1 MASKPVKRWALNVF
15 LVAAVAWAGIASRLV
30 AADPPF
36 VIDLPGGGQL
46 PGEFSPVEAAA
57 APRET
62 LPWRAPQFTAPLEF
76 RLDEMVGIRSV
87 VKADVAAADPD
98 GFSCRLRGGDSIDG
112 VVREIDATHVV
123 LEVPDS
129 GRLKVSRDVVTG
141 LARRTAAA
149 GYVGPGGLPGWEQR
163 PDASWRDEA
172 GRIVSDR
179 ANAAVMR
186 DVGGPARARYD
197 IVLSWRKQPE
207 FVLAVAAGDGQS
219 TDPFR
224 LEMLATTGKEPVAVL
239 VRQEQAAGILEPV
252 PLPAG
257 ERGRLRLSLFV
268 DQQAGRM
275 AAVVGG
281 GDGPVDIAVPAAQ
294 GRAPS
299 PRFRLQ
305 LLSGDICLE
314 RIRVAEWKAADP
326 RVGNAE
332 TTQVG
337 MRDGSE
343 IEGEIVSLDGEGKLV
358 VRTAA
363 GEQTRQLADLESIVF
378 ATAADEAEQPAA
390 EDAGPEQAS
399 VRVVRRGGGVLTGDI
414 TAVADDGL
422 VVTRRGLDQSVSV
435 PFTDLHSL
443 VSLKSSEPRPLPG
456 RVGTL
461 KLPGADLPG
470 CLVDAA
476 AWGGGLAW
484 QPRGSVLAS
493 PLAAPEGRV
502 SAVVEYVTPPTA
514 AGEQGDGPAE
524 VGGIGAS
531 VNQDEEGFF
540 VVTMLS
546 EEGAAARDGRI
557 EPGDRIMA
565 VQSVKDGPFVQTKGQ
580 ELAVVMNLLRGRVG
594 SPVNLRVEK
603 PGAEGPPRLIG
614 LARGLIY
621 VAERAVLDQALAEHA
636 RVAAEQAGGGD
647 QAGRFPSLLVLR
659 SGDVVP
665 VAVEK
670 IDAKAVTLRSPVT
683 AGAGEDL
690 VTVANGL
697 VRAIELDP
705 TAGTSKI
712 SPDRFQRLTTLPR
725 SQRDAP
731 PTHLLRLRTQ
741 DYLRGRLE
749 SLDDDEVVFSVLDQK
764 KRLPRAAVSRI
775 IWLHPEEI
783 DFAAGGAAL
792 PVREPE
798 AGADGAEN
806 PPADPE
812 PAAGL
817 LVQGVSPRGRATL
830 VAERMEGQ
838 AIIGTS
844 PAFGP
849 SRIDT
854 TRIDKL
860 LIGGAVGAG
869 DERLP
874 FAQWRL
880 RLAPLPRALRDE
892 E

>member
-1 MASKPVKRWALNVF
+1 MASKPLTRWRLDVF
-15 LVAAVAWAGIASRLV
+15 LVAAVAWTGTASRFA
-30 AADPPF
+30 AADSLF

-46 PGEFSPVEAAA
+46 PGEFGPVEAAV

-76 RLDEMVGIRSV
+76 RLDEVVGIRST

-98 GFSCRLRGGDSIDG
+98 GFSCRLRGGDSLDG
-112 VVREIDATHVV
+112 VVREIDATHLV

-179 ANAAVMR
+179 ANAWVSR
-186 DVGGPARARYD
+186 DVGGSARARYD

-207 FVLAVAAGDGQS
+207 FVLAVAAGDGK
-219 TDPFR
+219 TPDPFR
-224 LEMLATTGKEPVAVL
+224 LEMLATTGNDPVAVL
-239 VRQEQAAGILEPV
+239 VRQEQAAGILEPL

-268 DQQAGRM
+268 DQPAGRL

-281 GDGPVDIAVPAAQ
+281 GDGPVEIAVPAAQ

-299 PRFRLQ
+299 PRFKLH

-314 RIRVAEWKAADP
+314 RIRVAEWKSADP

-343 IEGEIVSLDGEGKLV
+343 VEGEIVSLDGEGKLV
-358 VRTAA
+358 IRTAA

-378 ATAADEAEQPAA
+378 ATAADEAEQPAG

-414 TAVADDGL
+414 MAVADDGL
-422 VVTRRGLDQSVSV
+422 VVARRGVDQSVSV

-493 PLAAPEGRV
+493 PLAPTGGGV
-502 SAVVEYVTPPTA
+502 SAVVEYVTPPPA
-514 AGEQGDGPAE
+514 AGEQGDGPVE
-524 VGGIGAS
+524 IGGIGAS

-540 VVTMLS
+540 VVTLLS

-557 EPGDRIMA
+557 QPGDRITA
-565 VQSVKDGPFVQTKGQ
+565 VQPIKDGPFVQTKGQ
-580 ELAVVMNLLRGRVG
+580 QLEVVMNLLRGRVG
-594 SPVNLRVEK
+594 SPVSVRVQK
-603 PGAEGPPRLIG
+603 PAEEPPQLVA

-621 VAERAVLDQALAEHA
+621 VAERAVLERALAEHA

-647 QAGRFPSLLVLR
+647 QAGGFPSLLVLR

-683 AGAGEDL
+683 AGAGGDI

-725 SQRDAP
+725 SQRDSP

-749 SLDDDEVVFSVLDQK
+749 SLDDDAVVFRVLDQK
-764 KRLPRAAVSRI
+764 KRLPREAVSRI

-783 DFAAGGAAL
+783 DFAAGGAAR
-792 PVREPE
+792 PEDEPE
-798 AGADGAEN
+798 AGADGAEK

-830 VAERMEGQ
+830 VAERMEGP